1 MNYFFLVAG
10 RGTRMQP
17 LTMNYPKTLFK
28 LDKDTTVISRMIDM
42 IRELDSDPRIIVVTG
57 FKHEMIEESVK
68 DVILINNPFYA
79 VTNSLGSLWFAK
91 EYMEGPS
98 ILINGD
104 VLLDKAAM
112 SEVVCTEI
120 ARPED
125 LLDSSI
131 KKDGDYNVEVIDD
144 KVVVMGK
151 ELKSYYGEFAGIT
164 RLDVASVRL
173 MKDELE
179 HMIQNELYDQ
189 WYENALIQMV
199 FERNFDLYYRD
210 ICNYGWTEVD
220 EANDLLLARRVYRND
235 CKNDG

>member
-1 MNYFFLVAG
+1 M
-10 RGTRMQP
+10 
-17 LTMNYPKTLFK
+17 
-28 LDKDTTVISRMIDM
+28 
-42 IRELDSDPRIIVVTG
+42 
-57 FKHEMIEESVK
+57 
-68 DVILINNPFYA
+68 FYW
-79 VTNSLGSLWFAK
+79 TK
-91 EYMEGPS
+91 
-98 ILINGD
+98 
-104 VLLDKAAM
+104 

-120 ARPED
+120 ARPEV

-131 KKDGDYNVEVIDD
+131 KNDGDYNVEVIDD

-164 RLDVASVRL
+164 RLDAASVRL

-189 WYENALIQMV
+189 WYENALIQKV

-220 EANDLLLARRVYRND
+220 EANDLLLARRVYR
-235 CKNDG
+235 KGAS